1 MKAPEN
7 IERGAKGRVAEAT
20 EQRRRVLDAVRR
32 GRPLEAED
40 QLERKLRRIQRVARI
55 APEQAA
61 SIASYDDGA
70 LALMDGEARRLA
82 ERIQGKTVDF
92 VGAAFLDLARAAANT
107 VGRVVFRD
115 RRPQGSGFMVSDRLF
130 LTNNHVIDSKE
141 SAGQFLVEFN
151 YELDSSGQPKSITRF
166 ELDAGAFFVTSHEDK
181 LDFTLV
187 AIGIRQSGPA
197 ALRDFGHCPLIGG
210 EDRHM
215 LGEYVNLVQHPEG
228 DFKQIVLRENRL
240 VTRLETVLHYM
251 ADTMPGSSGSPVFND
266 QWEVVALHHWGEP
279 YTQEQAPDGA
289 PLGKEMNEGIRV
301 SAILRE
307 LDAAK
312 GGLDADRRALLE
324 GALAGRA
331 GEAVPPAPLRP
342 EAPAPAPEVVPRSIE
357 VERGSATLV
366 IPLEVTVRIG
376 GRGVAI
382 GVAAPQAPREPA
394 ETAAEKIQIDRKY
407 SNRSGY
413 NPDFLQGH
421 SIALPKL
428 TQAQKAK
435 AARRKQVAQGAD
447 PFELKY
453 EHFSVVVNAERR
465 MAYFTAVNIDGATWR
480 DIDRKTGEPRESA
493 EATEEWFDDPRLD
506 EEGQTAQDLYD
517 KQLPKRVF
525 DRGHLVRRQ
534 DPGWGSPARAKR
546 ANADTFHF
554 TNCVP
559 QESLFNQRA
568 QYWQGIENY
577 VLNNAAEADE
587 KVSVFTGPVFVKDD
601 PDYRYVKVPMS
612 FWKILA
618 RVEGGK
624 LRATALL
631 ADQTDR
637 IKRFPERA
645 REGFD
650 DLGDVAQYQ
659 TSVKEIEKL
668 TGLNFGPLGA
678 ADTWQQGPE
687 AIGGRRRLGR
697 IEDVRI

>member
-7 IERGAKGRVAEAT
+7 IERGAKSRVLEAT
-20 EQRRRVLDAVRR
+20 EQRTRVLEAVRR

-40 QLERKLRRIQRVARI
+40 EEERKVRRIQRVARI

-61 SIASYDDGA
+61 RIASYDDGA
-70 LALMDGEARRLA
+70 LALMDGTARRLA

-92 VGAAFLDLARAAANT
+92 VGAAFLDLARAAANA

-141 SAGQFLVEFN
+141 SARQFLVEFN
-151 YELDSSGQPKSITRF
+151 YELDGGGQPKSITRF
-166 ELDAGAFFVTSHEDK
+166 ELDPEAFFVTSHEDK

-187 AIGIRQSGPA
+187 AIGVRQSGPA
-197 ALRDFGHCPLIGG
+197 TLREFGHCPLIGG

-228 DFKQIVLRENRL
+228 EFKQLVLRENRL

-279 YTQEQAPDGA
+279 YAEERAPDGA
-289 PLGKEMNEGIRV
+289 PLSKEMNEGIRI

-312 GGLDADRRALLE
+312 GGLDATRRALLE
-324 GALAGRA
+324 GVLAGRT
-331 GEAVPPAPLRP
+331 GEAAPPV
-342 EAPAPAPEVVPRSIE
+342 PAPELARRPVE
-357 VERGSATLV
+357 VERGDATLI
-366 IPLEVTVRIG
+366 IPLEVTVRVG
-376 GRGVAI
+376 GAGVAV

-394 ETAAEKIQIDRKY
+394 ETAAERIQIDRKY

-413 NPDFLQGH
+413 DPDFLQGN
-421 SIALPKL
+421 SVALPKL
-428 TQAQKAK
+428 TQGQKAK
-435 AARRKQVAQGAD
+435 AGRRKQVAQGED

-480 DIDRKTGEPRESA
+480 DVDRKTGEPREAA
-493 EATEEWFDDPRLD
+493 EAAEEWFDDPRLD
-506 EEGQTAQDLYD
+506 EDAQTAQDLYD

-534 DPGWGSPARAKR
+534 DPGWGSAARAKR

-568 QYWQGIENY
+568 QYWQGIEKY
-577 VLNNAAEADE
+577 VLENATEAEE
-587 KVSVFTGPVFVKDD
+587 RVSVFTGPVFGKDD

-631 ADQTDR
+631 ADQTER

-668 TGLNFGPLGA
+668 TGLNFGPLAA

-687 AIGGRRRLGR
+687 SVGGRRRLGR
-697 IEDVRI
+697 IEDVRL